1 MVHVDVKPSDF
12 DESHQEDLSLEE
24 LAVNRTSVFVA
35 HRLSTIQQ
43 CDRIYV
49 LADGVVRESGSHEQL
64 MQSNGLYYDMWQ
76 AQAQQDV
83 VDAESKAVAAM
94 ASDDRL

>member
-1 MVHVDVKPSDF
+1 MVRPAAGIASLDEARVWRVLAEVGDPELPFLSVVDLGIV
-12 DESHQEDLSLEE
+12 
-24 LAVNRTSVFVA
+24 RSV
-35 HRLSTIQQ
+35 S
-43 CDRIYV
+43 